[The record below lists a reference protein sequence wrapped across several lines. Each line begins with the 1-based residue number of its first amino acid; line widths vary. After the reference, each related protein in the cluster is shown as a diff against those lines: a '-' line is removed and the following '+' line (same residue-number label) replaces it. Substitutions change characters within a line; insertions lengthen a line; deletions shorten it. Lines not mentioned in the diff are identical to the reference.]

1 MNRQQARKTAEKRL
15 KKGGSYVP
23 QTVEEL
29 GVKQVQTFPALFQF
43 RTPKADDSESH
54 IIKLHRAIKR
64 QGKPL
69 QAVKVFWLGDAW
81 VCIDGHHRLQ
91 AYKRAIESGH
101 WQEVAPIPVEAFTGT
116 LVAAIKEANAENP
129 RAALQ
134 MDDGQ
139 KEEAAWQLVT
149 TVPELSKKEV
159 ADQAGV
165 GTTTVANMRRAL
177 KFIQENHSRN
187 QPSEFPWWQARRMER
202 DGEDGSRMD
211 AEAARRERVQKMAAA
226 LHKKFG
232 DVFKRDPSLLAE
244 VLKEYDEDILRP
256 LQHAITDQM
265 RSEDEPEGNPEALPF
280 P

>member
-1 MNRQQARKTAEKRL
+1 MNRQQARKHAEKRIRDGGCYTATAVSELEL
-15 KKGGSYVP
+15 K
-23 QTVEEL
+23 QI
-29 GVKQVQTFPALFQF
+29 QVFPTLFQF
-43 RTPKADDSESH
+43 RTPKDTDSESH
-54 IIKLHRAIKR
+54 IIKLHRSIKR
-64 QGKPL
+64 QGKPM
-69 QAVKVFWLGDAW
+69 QAVKVYWLGDAW
-81 VCIDGHHRLQ
+81 VCIDGHHRLH
-91 AYKRAIESGH
+91 AYRRAVESGH
-101 WQEVAPIPVEAFTGT
+101 WQECAPVPVEVFHGT
-116 LVAAIKEANAENP
+116 LVEAIKEANAENP

-165 GTTTVANMRRAL
+165 GTTTVANMRKAL
-177 KFIQENHSRN
+177 KFIQENHPRN

-202 DGEDGSRMD
+202 NGEDGSGMD
-211 AEAARRERVQKMAAA
+211 AEAARRERVQKMAVA
-226 LHKKFG
+226 LHRKFG

-265 RSEDEPEGNPEALPF
+265 RPEDESEGNPGALPF